1 MCVRNH
7 CERGWRVVHLPPI
20 VTANKFQGKKRKLF
34 TTITW
39 MKIDRKEGLCCNYPR
54 EFTSFCPLFTYCS
67 NIYSA
72 FTVFPPNVGNFLHI
86 MTLFIKM
93 AQRIL
98 FFVFDIKLFSNDEF
112 NASQKKFKFIS
123 KTFGHFRKF
132 SEASG
137 IFKIIF
143 GNPSTSWLKILQ
155 LRLENFTR
163 YGTSSQTN
171 QCHLISSGRH
181 MLNKLTY
188 AILKLSGY

>member
-1 MCVRNH
+1 MQESNLCSQGKCAWEITVNVGGEWFTFLRL
-7 CERGWRVVHLPPI
+7 WS
-20 VTANKFQGKKRKLF
+20 TANKCQGKKRKLF

-54 EFTSFCPLFTYCS
+54 EFTSFFPLFTYCS

-72 FTVFPPNVGNFLHI
+72 FTVFPPNVGNFLYI

-132 SEASG
+132 SE
-137 IFKIIF
+137 F
-143 GNPSTSWLKILQ
+143 
-155 LRLENFTR
+155 LRL
-163 YGTSSQTN
+163 SSE
-171 QCHLISSGRH
+171 
-181 MLNKLTY
+181 
-188 AILKLSGY
+188 ILALPG

>member
-7 CERGWRVVHLPPI
+7 CERGRRVVHLPPI

-72 FTVFPPNVGNFLHI
+72 FTVFPPNAGNFLHI

-98 FFVFDIKLFSNDEF
+98 FLFLTSSSSVTTN
-112 NASQKKFKFIS
+112 STLLRKS
-123 KTFGHFRKF
+123 LSLFRKL
-132 SEASG
+132 SD
-137 IFKIIF
+137 IF
-143 GNPSTSWLKILQ
+143 GNFRKPSEF
-155 LRLENFTR
+155 LRL
-163 YGTSSQTN
+163 SSEIPA
-171 QCHLISSGRH
+171 LPG
-181 MLNKLTY
+181 
-188 AILKLSGY
+188 

>member
-1 MCVRNH
+1 MCVRKH

-20 VTANKFQGKKRKLF
+20 VTANKCQGKKRKLF

-72 FTVFPPNVGNFLHI
+72 RTVFPPNVGNFLHI

-132 SEASG
+132 SEAFG

-143 GNPSTSWLKILQ
+143 GNPSTSWLKSFSCVSKILPGMVQ
-155 LRLENFTR
+155 VAR
-163 YGTSSQTN
+163 
-171 QCHLISSGRH
+171 LISV
-181 MLNKLTY
+181 
-188 AILKLSGY
+188 I